1 MTPASRRNSMAVT
14 YLCLFDVTYHVE
26 CFVTPAYVSIR
37 SETYMCIIKYHVP
50 FSTVMSCAYICVCV

>member
-37 SETYMCIIKYHVP
+37 SETYMCIIK
-50 FSTVMSCAYICVCV
+50 